1 MGVLYPIGQLTLV
14 YFILGQFSLALF
26 VLGLLCV
33 EQDKNRLS
41 NFAPRQNSPIVFYPR
56 TFIVCKILSH
66 RTNFVCRILS

>member
-33 EQDKNRLS
+33 EQDKNRHIS
-41 NFAPRQNSPIVFYPR
+41 NYCPKTKFA
-56 TFIVCKILSH
+56 
-66 RTNFVCRILS
+66 